1 MKLKLPGCNIGGCL
15 FNSVWFSTQ
24 TWFSGICYPLLF
36 LLLSVVLWPCAG
48 GIGVAGCSYFS
59 PRKVTF
65 LEKKKSNK
73 IQTILLSKIIKFL
86 RNTSPRKSLLF
97 LAQSEMN
104 AIGQPRSPQLYS
116 FLSPPPRQIFMDL
129 FWKVIIPFNLIFV
142 ISPSFDF
149 GIDGLRYGLRWNRLW
164 HRWIS
169 KLGQKQK
176 PYCMDPKIQHR
187 LIESRTKLWRAT
199 GTTLSPQHL
208 LDSPPGNSSGKVKG
222 CPSNDSFR
230 NGLRRQD
237 ATSGQMS
244 PRVLWL

>member
-36 LLLSVVLWPCAG
+36 LLLSVMLWPCAG

-73 IQTILLSKIIKFL
+73 IQIILLSKIIKFL

-104 AIGQPRSPQLYS
+104 AIGQPRSPQQPGPAQTKSDLPLFFS
-116 FLSPPPRQIFMDL
+116 LSTPPTNIYGFILKGNNTLQ
-129 FWKVIIPFNLIFV
+129 
-142 ISPSFDF
+142 FDF
-149 GIDGLRYGLRWNRLW
+149 CN
-164 HRWIS
+164 
-169 KLGQKQK
+169 
-176 PYCMDPKIQHR
+176 
-187 LIESRTKLWRAT
+187 
-199 GTTLSPQHL
+199 
-208 LDSPPGNSSGKVKG
+208 
-222 CPSNDSFR
+222 
-230 NGLRRQD
+230 
-237 ATSGQMS
+237 
-244 PRVLWL
+244 